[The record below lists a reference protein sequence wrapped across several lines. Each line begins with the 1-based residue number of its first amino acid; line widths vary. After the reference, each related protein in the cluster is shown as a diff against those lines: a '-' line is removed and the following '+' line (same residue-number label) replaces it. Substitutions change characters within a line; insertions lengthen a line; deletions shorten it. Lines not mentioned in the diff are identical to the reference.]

1 MDKYQ
6 DTALLQAFIKGEKTA
21 FETIFK
27 RYYKQLRV
35 EAFLLLK
42 NQKDAEDL
50 VQELFLDIWN
60 KQLYRNVQHTIG
72 AYLHMAIRNKCLNF
86 LEKEKRAQKKVQAYN
101 PSLATFPEEQDISLP
116 YIFQSALNKLPAQ
129 RLKAFT
135 LVYMEE
141 KKYEEAAAEMGISI
155 NSIKSHL
162 KLAIKSLKNHLYNI
176 K

>member
-6 DTALLQAFIKGEKTA
+6 ETVLLQAFKKGEQSA
-21 FETIFK
+21 FEAVFK

-35 EAFLLLK
+35 EAFLLLR

-50 VQELFLDIWN
+50 VQELFLDLWN

-101 PSLATFPEEQDISLP
+101 PALSTLPDEYDLSLP
-116 YIFQSALNKLPAQ
+116 HIFQSALNKLPAQ

-135 LVYMEE
+135 LVYLEE

>member
-6 DTALLQAFIKGEKTA
+6 ETAVQKAFIKGDITA
-21 FETIFK
+21 FEAVFN
-27 RYYKQLRV
+27 RYYKQLRL
-35 EAFLLLK
+35 EAFLLVK
-42 NQKDAEDL
+42 DQKDAEDL

-60 KQLYRNVQHTIG
+60 KQLYRNVQHAIG
-72 AYLHMAIRNKCLNF
+72 AYLHMAIRNKCLNY
-86 LEKEKRAQKKVQAYN
+86 LEKERRMQQKALAYE
-101 PSLATFPEEQDISLP
+101 PLLTILPEEDRTLP
-116 YIFQSALNKLPAQ
+116 YIFQSALNKLPSQ

-162 KLAIKSLKNHLYNI
+162 KLAIKSLKNYLHNI

>member
-6 DTALLQAFIKGEKTA
+6 DTALLQAFKKGDITA
-21 FETIFK
+21 FEAAFK
-27 RYYKQLRV
+27 RYYKQLRM

-72 AYLHMAIRNKCLNF
+72 AYLHMAIRNKCLNY
-86 LEKEKRAQKKVQAYN
+86 LEKEKRTQQKVLAYN
-101 PSLATFPEEQDISLP
+101 PSFTTPPDEHDICLP
-116 YIFQSALNKLPAQ
+116 HIFQSALNKLPAQ

-162 KLAIKSLKNHLYNI
+162 KLAVKSLKNQLHNI

>member
-1 MDKYQ
+1 MEKYQ
-6 DTALLQAFIKGEKTA
+6 DTALLQAFKKGDITA
-21 FETIFK
+21 FEAAFK

-60 KQLYRNVQHTIG
+60 KQLYRNVQHTLG
-72 AYLHMAIRNKCLNF
+72 AYLHMAIRNKCLNY
-86 LEKEKRAQKKVQAYN
+86 LEKEKRVQKKAQAYN
-101 PSLATFPEEQDISLP
+101 PSLTIQPEERELSLP
-116 YIFQSALNKLPAQ
+116 PFFQSALNKLPAQ

-162 KLAIKSLKNHLYNI
+162 KLAIKSLKNHLHNI

>member
-1 MDKYQ
+1 MEKYQ
-6 DTALLQAFIKGEKTA
+6 DTALLQAFKKGDITA
-21 FETIFK
+21 YEAAFK
-27 RYYKQLRV
+27 RYFKQLRV

-60 KQLYRNVQHTIG
+60 KQLYRNVQHTLG
-72 AYLHMAIRNKCLNF
+72 AYLHMAIRNKCLNH
-86 LEKEKRAQKKVQAYN
+86 LEKEKRVQKKVQAYN
-101 PSLATFPEEQDISLP
+101 PSLTIQPEERELSLP
-116 YIFQSALNKLPAQ
+116 SFFQSALNKLPTQ

>member
-1 MDKYQ
+1 MGKYQ
-6 DTALLQAFIKGEKTA
+6 DTALLQAFKKGDITA
-21 FETIFK
+21 FEAAFK
-27 RYYKQLRV
+27 RYFKQLRV

-60 KQLYRNVQHTIG
+60 KQLYRNVQHTLG
-72 AYLHMAIRNKCLNF
+72 AYLHMAIRNKCLNY
-86 LEKEKRAQKKVQAYN
+86 LEKEKRVQKKAQAYN
-101 PSLATFPEEQDISLP
+101 PSLTIQPEERELSLP
-116 YIFQSALNKLPAQ
+116 PFFQSALNKLPAQ

-162 KLAIKSLKNHLYNI
+162 KLAIRSLKNHLHNI

>member
-6 DTALLQAFIKGEKTA
+6 DTALLQAFIKGDKTA
-21 FETIFK
+21 FETTFK

-35 EAFLLLK
+35 EAFLMLK

-86 LEKEKRAQKKVQAYN
+86 IEKEKRAQKKVQAYN
-101 PSLATFPEEQDISLP
+101 PSLAIPPEERDISLP
-116 YIFQSALNKLPAQ
+116 HIFQSALNKLPAQ
-129 RLKAFT
+129 RLNTRRPERF
-135 LVYMEE
+135 YRCRRC
-141 KKYEEAAAEMGISI
+141 
-155 NSIKSHL
+155 
-162 KLAIKSLKNHLYNI
+162 KLGSTYRRAGRRHVGARDTRP
-176 K
+176 

>member
-6 DTALLQAFIKGEKTA
+6 ETALLQAFKKGEQSA
-21 FETIFK
+21 FEAAFK
-27 RYYKQLRV
+27 RYYKQLRL

-101 PSLATFPEEQDISLP
+101 PVLATLPDEYDLSLP
-116 YIFQSALNKLPAQ
+116 HIFQSALNKLPAQ
-129 RLKAFT
+129 RQKAFI

-162 KLAIKSLKNHLYNI
+162 KLAIKSLKNHLHNI